1 MLTETLPNPSHSQL
15 PTVFPTYTKHP
26 TASLCSEDSVSAKL
40 VSLLSYHHPFP
51 AVTLTRSGT
60 FQRIISTSA
69 LHESG
74 NFLLR
79 ENYIKHLL
87 SNTIS
92 RNLSWNLLSVFHNDL
107 VELALN

>member
-1 MLTETLPNPSHSQL
+1 MSG
-15 PTVFPTYTKHP
+15 
-26 TASLCSEDSVSAKL
+26 KL
-40 VSLLSYHHPFP
+40 VSLLSYQHPLP

-60 FQRIISTSA
+60 FQRIISTSV

-87 SNTIS
+87 SNTTS
-92 RNLSWNLLSVFHNDL
+92 RNLPWNLLSVFHNDL
-107 VELALN
+107 VELAFN